1 MITGA
6 NGSGKTNLIDA
17 IHYLCMSRS
26 FVTSTDMHAVRRDS
40 SGFDLKGQFSG
51 AIRPSIDLQVSYERG
66 EGKNILVNGVRLDR
80 FADLIGMVPVVVLSP
95 EDRQLTY
102 EGPEYRR
109 SFLDS
114 LISQVD
120 ARYLQLLV
128 EFRKV
133 LRQRNKILISYRD
146 QGNQIL
152 DLLEPWDV
160 QYARMASQIIS
171 RRNEILLEFSGYL
184 ERSYALMAG
193 VAHTPSFRYRSFV
206 ELDLSPD
213 ELEQTLTTKLHER
226 LDRDLER
233 GSTSIGPHRDEIIFY
248 LDDMELRR
256 FASQGQHRL
265 FALSLKLAQL
275 YFYSDMLDDLPIFLL
290 DDVFGDL
297 DPNKTRVLM
306 ETLQA
311 HPGQVCITAA
321 NADLLKSLIDI
332 NDANNHHI
340 KVEKGLLTI

>member
-1 MITGA
+1 
-6 NGSGKTNLIDA
+6 LIDA

-26 FVTSTDMHAVRRDS
+26 FVTSTDIHAIRRDH
-40 SGFDLKGQFSG
+40 SGFELKGHFSG
-51 AIRPSIDLQVSYERG
+51 AIRPSIHLEVAYERG
-66 EGKNILVNGVRLDR
+66 DGKKILVNGVPLDR

-120 ARYLQLLV
+120 AHYLQLLI

-133 LRQRNKILISYRD
+133 LRQRNKLLMSYRD
-146 QGNQIL
+146 QGTMARDQ
-152 DLLEPWDV
+152 LEPWDI
-160 QYARMASQIIS
+160 QYSRLASKIV
-171 RRNEILLEFSGYL
+171 RRRKEVLEEFSTYL
-184 ERSYALMAG
+184 ERAYALMAG
-193 VAHTPSFRYRSFV
+193 VAHVPSFRYKSFT
-206 ELDLSPD
+206 ELDNTLD
-213 ELEQTLTTKLHER
+213 TLEDNLAALLKER
-226 LDRDLER
+226 VERDLER

-275 YFYSDMLDDLPIFLL
+275 YFYSDLLDDLPIFLL

-297 DPNKTRVLM
+297 DPGKTKVLM
-306 ETLQA
+306 QTLEA

-321 NADLLKSLIDI
+321 NADLLKSLIDF
-332 NDANNHHI
+332 NNSNNRQI
-340 KVEKGLLTI
+340 SVEKGILTL

>member
-1 MITGA
+1 
-6 NGSGKTNLIDA
+6 
-17 IHYLCMSRS
+17 MSRS
-26 FVTSTDMHAVRRDS
+26 FVTSTDVHAIRRENT
-40 SGFDLKGQFSG
+40 GFELKGQFTG
-51 AIRPSIDLQVSYERG
+51 AIRPSIELEVAYERG
-66 EGKNILVNGVRLDR
+66 EGKKILVNGVKLDR

-102 EGPEYRR
+102 EGPEFRR

-120 ARYLQLLV
+120 ARYLHLLI

-133 LRQRNKILISYRD
+133 LRQRNKLLLSYRE
-146 QGNQIL
+146 QRNTVL
-152 DLLEPWDV
+152 DLLEPWDI
-160 QYARMASQIIS
+160 QYTRIASQIVL
-171 RRNEILLEFSGYL
+171 RRKEVLQEFSGYL
-184 ERSYALMAG
+184 ERAYALMAG
-193 VAHTPSFRYRSFV
+193 VAHTPSFRYRSFTD
-206 ELDLSPD
+206 LDEAPETLESTLSSMLR
-213 ELEQTLTTKLHER
+213 ERHE
-226 LDRDLER
+226 RDLER
-233 GSTSIGPHRDEIIFY
+233 GSKSVGPHRDEIVFY

-297 DPNKTRVLM
+297 DPAKTQVLM
-306 ETLQA
+306 QTLEA

-321 NADLLKSLIDI
+321 NADLLKSHIDFSDTK
-332 NDANNHHI
+332 NRHI
-340 KVEKGLLTI
+340 QVDKGMLTV

>member
-1 MITGA
+1 
-6 NGSGKTNLIDA
+6 
-17 IHYLCMSRS
+17 MSRS
-26 FVTSTDMHAVRRDS
+26 FVTSTDVHAIHRES
-40 SGFDLKGQFSG
+40 KGFELKGQFSG
-51 AIRPSIDLQVSYERG
+51 AIRPSIELQIAYERG
-66 EGKNILVNGVRLDR
+66 EGKNILVNGAPLDR

-133 LRQRNKILISYRD
+133 LRQRNKLLLSYHD
-146 QGNQIL
+146 QRTLAL
-152 DLLEPWDV
+152 DLLEPWDI
-160 QYARMASQIIS
+160 QYARLASQIIT
-171 RRNEILLEFSGYL
+171 RRNQILLEFTGYL

-193 VAHTPSFRYRSFV
+193 IAHTPSFRYRSFM
-206 ELDLSPD
+206 ELDQNPD
-213 ELEQTLTTKLHER
+213 DLEQLFTSKLRER

-233 GSTSIGPHRDEIIFY
+233 GSTSIGPHRDEIVFY

-306 ETLQA
+306 QTLQA

-321 NADLLKSLIDI
+321 NADLLKSLIDF
-332 NDANNHHI
+332 NDPKNRHI
-340 KVEKGLLTI
+340 SVEKGLLTV

>member
-1 MITGA
+1 
-6 NGSGKTNLIDA
+6 
-17 IHYLCMSRS
+17 MSRS
-26 FVTSTDMHAVRRDS
+26 FVTSSDAHAIRRES
-40 SGFDLKGQFSG
+40 SGFELKGMFLG
-51 AIRPSIDLQVSYERG
+51 AIRPSIQLEVGYERG
-66 EGKNILVNGVRLDR
+66 DGKKIHVNGVKLDR
-80 FADLIGMVPVVVLSP
+80 FAELIGMVPVVVLSP

-120 ARYLQLLV
+120 ARYLQLLI

-133 LRQRNKILISYRD
+133 LRQRNKLLMNHRD
-146 QGNQIL
+146 RGML
-152 DLLEPWDV
+152 VHDLLEPWDI
-160 QYARMASQIIS
+160 QYTRLACQIVV
-171 RRNEILLEFSGYL
+171 RRNEVLKEFSTYL
-184 ERSYALMAG
+184 ERAYALMAG
-193 VAHTPSFRYRSFV
+193 VAHTPSFRYRSFTD
-206 ELDLSPD
+206 LDEAPED
-213 ELEQTLTTKLHER
+213 CEAKLTALLRER
-226 LDRDLER
+226 QERDLER
-233 GSTSIGPHRDEIIFY
+233 GSTSIGPHRDEIVFY

-297 DPNKTRVLM
+297 DPGKTRVLM
-306 ETLQA
+306 QTLEA

-321 NADLLKSLIDI
+321 NADLLKSLIDFSDVK
-332 NDANNHHI
+332 NRHI
-340 KVEKGLLTI
+340 SVDRGILRL